1 MAKECVVCGKSRQTG
16 HLVSHSNIKTNRV
29 WEPNLQKVRIL
40 VDGSPERHYVCTK
53 CLKAGK
59 VQRAI

>member
-1 MAKECVVCGKSRQTG
+1 MSRTCFVCGKTVHSG
-16 HLVSHSNIKTNRV
+16 HLVSHSNIKTNRA
-29 WEPNLQKVRIL
+29 WLPNLRRVRII
-40 VDGSPERHYVCTK
+40 VDGTPRRERVCTK